1 MRRKPDMKYT
11 KKEQDISQLS
21 TIQKNLLQAVSSLV
35 KKGGILVYSTCTV
48 DKEENEN
55 TVKAFLQDNPQFEE
69 DDLFKMRMPEAIQPL
84 ITGSYLQILPQDIG
98 SDGFFIAALRKKV

>member
-11 KKEQDISQLS
+11 KKEEDINQLS
-21 TIQKNLLQAVSSLV
+21 TIQQNLLNSVSPLV

-55 TVKAFLQDNPQFEE
+55 TVSKFLQEHPEFDLDDN
-69 DDLFKMRMPEAIQPL
+69 D
-84 ITGSYLQILPQDIG
+84 
-98 SDGFFIAALRKKV
+98 